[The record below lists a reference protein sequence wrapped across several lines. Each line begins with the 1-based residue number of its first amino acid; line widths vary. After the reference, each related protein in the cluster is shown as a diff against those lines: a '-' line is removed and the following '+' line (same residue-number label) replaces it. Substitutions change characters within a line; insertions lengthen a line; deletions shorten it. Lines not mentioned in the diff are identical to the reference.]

1 MLSPETTTLQKVII
15 ALFAVTIIG
24 SCASL
29 VWISLEKPGKVTK
42 HCENN
47 NKLVWNTEE
56 RQFSNNTMSLE
67 QFGRDCTTT
76 VNPPMSGGLSA
87 LIDFTTF
94 IGFLFLSTSLYACWV
109 RWTKRPIPKD

>member
-1 MLSPETTTLQKVII
+1 MPSPKTTTLQKVII
-15 ALFAVTIIG
+15 VLFTVTIIG

-42 HCENN
+42 LCEND
-47 NKLVWNTEE
+47 NKLMRNTEE
-56 RQFSNNTMSLE
+56 RVFGNNTMSLE

-76 VNPPMSGGLSA
+76 VNPPMSGGLAA

-94 IGFLFLSTSLYACWV
+94 IGFLFLSASLYACWD